1 MRRALLQLALDEI
14 MRDDALALLGRVRQ
28 DIDIVEVGTPMLMR
42 YGTGIVRTVKRAFP
56 DLDVLCDAKI
66 MDAASYEAELAF
78 AAGADYVTILAVTDD
93 LSVAECLRAARSCG
107 GKVMADMICVPDLTG
122 RARVLEDLGVD
133 VIAVH
138 TGVDQQ
144 ARGRTPL
151 DDLRL
156 LARTVPAVPLAV
168 AGGIDRTTAPAYL
181 ESSPSI
187 LIVGSGITRAA
198 DPAAEARALRRVID
212 GAGR

>member
-1 MRRALLQLALDEI
+1 MSAALQLALDDLSQ
-14 MRDDALALLGRVRQ
+14 DDALALLRRVRPH
-28 DIDIVEVGTPMLMR
+28 IDIAEIGTPLLMR
-42 YGTGIVRTVKRAFP
+42 YGMKIVQAVKQEFP

-66 MDAASYEAELAF
+66 MDAAAYEAGLAF

-93 LSVAECLRAARSCG
+93 RSVAECVRAAREDG
-107 GKVMADMICVPDLTG
+107 RKVMADMICVPDLAD
-122 RARVLEDLGVD
+122 RARTLEDLGVD

-151 DDLRL
+151 DDLRD
-156 LARTVPAVPLAV
+156 LAASVRRVPLAV
-168 AGGIDRTTAPAYL
+168 AGGIDQTTAPAYL
-181 ESSPSI
+181 ALGPSI

-198 DPAAEARALRRVID
+198 DPVAQARALRRQI
-212 GAGR
+212 GEASS

>member
-1 MRRALLQLALDEI
+1 VTAALQLALDDLS
-14 MRDDALALLGRVRQ
+14 RDDALALLGRVRQ
-28 DIDIVEVGTPMLMR
+28 HIDIAEIGTPMLMR
-42 YGTGIVRTVKRAFP
+42 YGMSIVRAVKQGFP

-66 MDAASYEAELAF
+66 MDAAEYEAGLAF

-93 LSVAECLRAARSCG
+93 LSVAGCVRAARARG
-107 GKVMADMICVPDLTG
+107 RKVMADMICVPDLAG
-122 RARVLEDLGVD
+122 RARVLADLGVD

-151 DDLRL
+151 DDLRV
-156 LARTVPAVPLAV
+156 LAGSVRHVPLAV
-168 AGGIDRTTAPAYL
+168 AGGIGRATAPAYL
-181 ESSPSI
+181 ALRPSI

-198 DPAAEARALRRVID
+198 DPAAEARALRAVID
-212 GAGR
+212 GAAR